1 MKARGRSSPTSTAVT
16 ISGCMIAK
24 RNSSPCSQT
33 SSGGPL
39 QRIVLNSPFLFISI
53 LRSGF
58 NEVYVTHIAV
68 SVQALVSE
76 HRFPRLSVI
85 TGIGSMQRSIF
96 VVELSDDEKHATLPA
111 CGVSLVQQV
120 LGWA

>member
-1 MKARGRSSPTSTAVT
+1 MSGRMT
-16 ISGCMIAK
+16 AK
-24 RNSSPCSQT
+24 RNSLPCSQT

-39 QRIVLNSPFLFISI
+39 QRTVLNSPFLVISI

-58 NEVYVTHIAV
+58 DEVYVIHIEV
-68 SVQALVSE
+68 SVQVLVGE
-76 HRFPRLSVI
+76 HRFPRLSVM

-96 VVELSDDEKHATLPA
+96 VVELSNDEKQARPSV
-111 CGVSLVQQV
+111 CGVSLEQQV